1 MWRTALNKSIREVR
15 FVLKQTPEHHGVWH
29 FVRNKLPELR
39 MLNQNTYFVLTEINH
54 HFDTPS
60 SCHILYGDG
69 ANTEEDIETAGLSS
83 EAFEQMLKEK
93 VAKGLT
99 LERAHVGNNEDRE
112 LPVSTVE
119 ARKYVKY
126 MDDGF

>member
-1 MWRTALNKSIREVR
+1 VFCVVLGPLANQPNPFLFCTAPTR
-15 FVLKQTPEHHGVWH
+15 
-29 FVRNKLPELR
+29 
-39 MLNQNTYFVLTEINH
+39 
-54 HFDTPS
+54 TPS
-60 SCHILYGDG
+60 CHVNVG